1 MKIVATSATI
11 ESSTGDTL
19 LVEVRGVGKIY
30 FESWSNG
37 YKQYQEFVISE
48 ITSVFIREL
57 LADWN
62 LIVFCDVEICNLIH
76 YSGVFY
82 ES

>member
-1 MKIVATSATI
+1 MKVISKNVRF
-11 ESSTGDTL
+11 ESVTGDRL

-30 FESWSNG
+30 FETWSNG

-62 LIVFCDVEICNLIH
+62 LIGFCDVEICNLIH

>member
-1 MKIVATSATI
+1 MKVIATSATF
-11 ESSTGDTL
+11 ESSTGDTIT
-19 LVEVRGVGKIY
+19 VEVRGVGKLY
-30 FESWSNG
+30 FESWANG
-37 YKQYQEFVISE
+37 YKQYQEFNITE
-48 ITSVFIREL
+48 ITGVFIREL

-62 LIVFCDVEICNLIH
+62 LIGLCDVEICNFVH